1 MSHPYRDS
9 GGDRLAMRKQVIE
22 FIVKLCIKGAQT
34 PTSGAAFPRCSE
46 TDWWSFSTALNIA
59 FAVCE
64 RCGTLG
70 LIPDEKSTID
80 AIRPLLSD
88 GLKIPDVPQMDT
100 DSSWWPIAKEVRT
113 RLMQKAATHDY

>member
-1 MSHPYRDS
+1 MSHPYRDA
-9 GGDRLAMRKQVIE
+9 GVDRLAMREQVIE
-22 FIVKLCIKGAQT
+22 FITKLCIKGAQT
-34 PTSGAAFPRCSE
+34 VGRLGAFPVPRHDE
-46 TDWWSFSTALNIA
+46 DWWSVSTALNIA

-70 LIPDEKSTID
+70 LVPDDKSTID

-113 RLMQKAATHDY
+113 RLMWKANAQ